1 MSTAKAVIRKGRVNS
16 KNECVVYIRYGHKQK
31 TIDFTTGVK
40 VPISKFDVS
49 KGIVNSVI
57 GLRKNKSNEGLI
69 EKLTQSDLM
78 INNKIKEVKA
88 EISSIAV
95 SLQVGKKDP
104 DIFTIKSIYLEGN
117 DSESTDLA
125 KSNLITLINE
135 FISKSDRSDGTK
147 EKYRN
152 AVYHLEEF
160 EKYQKKKIAIGDV
173 DLHLYDDLVYF
184 LFNDY
189 QKQDKTYGL
198 ETNTVGTTIKNLK
211 VFLKHLTKRGY
222 PIPNI
227 LTDFKVPRV
236 NVPIYFLTEEE
247 IGLLESYEFESKR
260 LTQVRDVFVFN
271 CYVGLRYSDLERLRK
286 DHIIDDVIEMIAYK
300 NQNEIYAPLLPES
313 TRILEKYDYK
323 LPIIS
328 EQKYN
333 DYLKEVCELAEI
345 NKEVEVIKT
354 KSGNKTY
361 EYPPKWQLISS
372 HIAVKTF
379 ISLCGKKGISAK
391 VVSEITGKSVQVIL
405 KHYYG
410 IDKKTIKEQV
420 KSAFAKS

>member
-16 KNECVVYIRYGHKQK
+16 NNECVVYIRYGHKQK

-40 VPISKFDVS
+40 VPISKWNGS
-49 KGIVNSVI
+49 KGEVNSVT
-57 GLRKNKSNEGLI
+57 GLRKSKSNEGLI
-69 EKLTQSDLM
+69 DKLIRSDLM

-95 SLQVGKKDP
+95 SLQVEKKDP
-104 DIFTIKSIYLEGN
+104 DIFTVKSIYLKEN
-117 DSESTDLA
+117 DSEPTDLA
-125 KSNLITLINE
+125 NSNLITLINE
-135 FISKSDRSDGTK
+135 FISKSDKSDGTR

-160 EKYQKKKIAIGDV
+160 EKYQKKKITIGDV
-173 DLHLYDDLVYF
+173 NLHLYDDLVYF

-227 LTDFKVPRV
+227 LSDLKVPRV

-247 IGLLESYEFESKR
+247 IGLLEEHEFKSQR
-260 LTQVRDVFVFN
+260 LSQVRDVFVFN
-271 CYVGLRYSDLERLRK
+271 CYAGLRYSDLERLRK
-286 DHIIDDVIEMIAYK
+286 DHIIDDAIEMIAYK
-300 NQNEIYAPLLPES
+300 NQNEIYLPLVPES
-313 TRILEKYDYK
+313 TRILEQYDYK

-333 DYLKEVCELAEI
+333 DYIKEVCEIAGI
-345 NKEVEVIKT
+345 TKEVEIIKI
-354 KSGNKTY
+354 KSGNKVY

-379 ISLCGKKGISAK
+379 ISLCGKKGISPK